1 MTSGTTSSQ
10 QQPDYA
16 CNLSALTPAQRVQH
30 GEVTEQLRQMV
41 RGRTDLPAGYAY
53 EFVPQAEA
61 LALLAQFIQHERL
74 CCPFF
79 AFTLHVEHDAGP
91 IRLEI
96 TGPAGIQPFIRAE
109 LNW

>member
-1 MTSGTTSSQ
+1 MSFLRRRKCSS
-10 QQPDYA
+10 
-16 CNLSALTPAQRVQH
+16 
-30 GEVTEQLRQMV
+30 
-41 RGRTDLPAGYAY
+41 
-53 EFVPQAEA
+53 
-61 LALLAQFIQHERL
+61 LLAQFIQHERL